1 MCEIAEEHGIPV
13 LFSVHDVA
21 LARTYSQRIIGLQ
34 SGRKIFDEK
43 TGALDQRS
51 VERIYSFGV
60 DDAPAPA
67 PAQQ

>member
-21 LARTYSQRIIGLQ
+21 LARTYSQRIVGLQ
-34 SGRKIFDEK
+34 HGRKIFDEK

-51 VERIYSFGV
+51 LERIYGLGA
-60 DDAPAPA
+60 DDAHASPVK
-67 PAQQ
+67 